1 MSRAAIPQLFE
12 IGDNLR
18 TIDRISLVN
27 AIPEKMP
34 PLPVCIIERG
44 RIAIV
49 RRDDQRT
56 WGRRFS

>member
-1 MSRAAIPQLFE
+1 MSRPAIPQLFE
-12 IGDNLR
+12 IVDYLR

-34 PLPVCIIERG
+34 PLPMGIIERG

-49 RRDDQRT
+49 RRDDQRI
-56 WGRRFS
+56 WSRRFS